1 MAHWHHIVPR
11 HMGGDNHPSNLVE
24 LTVEEHAEA
33 HRKLWEEYGKEED
46 RIAWQALSGQITID
60 EARRASIALIW
71 KGKHLPLEMRQ
82 KISKTLTGRVRP
94 EWEKEKI
101 RGFKHTPEAIEKIR
115 IAGTGRTHK
124 ESARKAIAT
133 ARSKA
138 VNTPWGLFTSAK
150 DAAKYMSKETGKS
163 VEACRW
169 HVRNNIRKQ
178 MPEWS
183 NI

>member
-1 MAHWHHIVPR
+1 MAHRHHIVPR
-11 HMGGDNHPSNLVE
+11 HMGGSDDPSNLIELSVE
-24 LTVEEHAEA
+24 DHALA
-33 HRKLWEEYGKEED
+33 HKLLWETYGREED
-46 RIAWQALSGQITID
+46 RIAWLALSGQITSD
-60 EARRASIALIW
+60 EARRAATALIW
-71 KGKHLPLEMRQ
+71 KGKHLSEEHRT
-82 KISKTLTGRVRP
+82 KISRALTGRIRP

-101 RGFKHTPEAIEKIR
+101 RGFKHTSEAIEKIR

-124 ESARKAIAT
+124 ESVRKAIAT

-178 MPEWS
+178 LPEWS